1 MSLVLGIFDGTHD
14 AGACLIQNGTVI
26 AACDEE
32 RWSRKKGQ
40 GGFPLQS
47 IQMDSQVN
55 RFTFLSID
63 HIAVAGFINP
73 NPVLRMLR
81 PSSNK
86 WRLDEGQFYAP
97 DNWFSNWIQFKV
109 LFQN

>member
-14 AGACLIQNGTVI
+14 AGACLIEDGTVI

-47 IQMDSQVN
+47 I
-55 RFTFLSID
+55 R
-63 HIAVAGFINP
+63 
-73 NPVLRMLR
+73 
-81 PSSNK
+81 
-86 WRLDEGQFYAP
+86 
-97 DNWFSNWIQFKV
+97 
-109 LFQN
+109 